1 MENLRNKKSL
11 WNQLTFK
18 ETKKEVVID
27 PIKSGHS
34 FGAFDENKNL
44 MGIKLGKIITRE
56 NFQK

>member
-1 MENLRNKKSL
+1 MQSTDCLGRIL
-11 WNQLTFK
+11 FDK

-34 FGAFDENKNL
+34 FGAFDENENL
-44 MGIKLGKIITRE
+44 MGIKLGKIVTKE